1 MEKFSD
7 FISEQKNDEPYRF
20 VLIWHDDPL
29 DPDDPEKTADQII
42 EEGDKLGCTGFK
54 VDIEGAYSAV
64 DNKNNKRYVYDI
76 NGKGFKVDEDT
87 LVFVR
92 APATRRKSW
101 SNLLTQLERENICC
115 VNNRHCMES
124 TSDKYRTSLILA
136 EHELNQPKNILI
148 NHQSKALDVFDRMG
162 VKFPVILK
170 TLTGS
175 LGVGVVKIESEESL
189 NATTQLM
196 HKLDNDMGV
205 LLQEFIPATYDVRAH
220 VIAGKVHG
228 AIKRPIVKKDFRSN
242 VSLGSVPE
250 THTLTKL
257 EEQEV
262 IKAAKA
268 VDGLWVGVDFI
279 PAKNRDKDSPFFIEI
294 NSTPGTKGYV
304 KATKTNLV
312 KDVMTTFLNRDNWLK
327 SKPFISIYGEN
338 NE

>member
-1 MEKFSD
+1 MGKFAE
-7 FISEQKNDEPYRF
+7 FLKEQNGENPYRF
-20 VLIWHDDPL
+20 VLIWYNDPL
-29 DPDDPEKTADQII
+29 DPDDPEKTANEII
-42 EEGDKLGCTGFK
+42 EEGKKLGSTGFK
-54 VDIEGAYSAV
+54 VDIDGAYSSL
-64 DNKNNKRYVYDI
+64 DEKTNQRYIYDKE
-76 NGKGFKVDEDT
+76 GKGFKVDEDT

-92 APATRRKSW
+92 APVTRRKSW

-115 VNNRHCMES
+115 VNNRHCMEA

-136 EHELNQPKNILI
+136 EHELNQPKNVLI
-148 NHQSKALDVFDRMG
+148 HHQDKSLDDFDRLG

-189 NATTQLM
+189 SATTQLM

-205 LLQEFIPATYDVRAH
+205 LLQEFIPATYDVRVQ
-220 VIAGKVHG
+220 VIAGKIHG
-228 AIKRPIVKKDFRSN
+228 AIKRPIVKRDFRSN
-242 VSLGSVPE
+242 VSLGSIPE
-250 THTLTKL
+250 AHTLTKL
-257 EEQEV
+257 EEEQV

-279 PAKNRDKDSPFFIEI
+279 PAKNRDTDSPFFIEI
-294 NSTPGTKGYV
+294 NSTPGTKGYT

-327 SKPFISIYGEN
+327 SKPFQSIYGEN
-338 NE
+338 HE